1 MTILKEGTSHW
12 PDNDQKTMS
21 QSKFKLRTSERAL
34 GESYKYF
41 VRIWFGL
48 RSQKWAIIKEG
59 ASYLLAWEQ
68 RKDKVT
74 KQLQTNIF

>member
-1 MTILKEGTSHW
+1 
-12 PDNDQKTMS
+12 MS

-48 RSQKWAIIKEG
+48 RSQKLAIIKEG
-59 ASYLLAWEQ
+59 ASYWLGNNEKIRSQSNFKLTFSKISLDII
-68 RKDKVT
+68 RG
-74 KQLQTNIF
+74 F